1 MIHVTGLEKSF
12 VYKKKELGLKGSIKN
27 FFGGTTETKTAVNRI
42 SFDIGTGEI
51 VGFLGPNGAGK
62 TTTLKMLSGIMYPTA
77 GSADIL
83 GFTPWDGKNEF
94 KKQISIVLGQ
104 KNQLWWDLPANE
116 SLFLNKCIYNIDD
129 AQYTKTLDELTELLD
144 IKQLLEVQVRSL
156 SLGERMKMELAAA
169 LLHKPKVL
177 FLDEPTIGLDIFA
190 QKNIREFLKYYNQQ
204 EKITMMLTSHYLE
217 DIEALC
223 RRTIVINH
231 GSIVYD
237 GAIDAVNSRLANKK
251 IIKIQTLDAVSP
263 SEQWKIRSSENGT
276 TVLEAD
282 KGQTNAVVSSL
293 LNTYDIKDFSV
304 EDVPLEESLGMLY
317 TTGKGTDG
325 SI

>member
-1 MIHVTGLEKSF
+1 MIRVTELEKSF
-12 VYKKKELGLKGSIKN
+12 VFKKKELGLRGSLKN
-27 FFGGTTETKTAVNRI
+27 FFGGTPETKTAVNKI
-42 SFDIGTGEI
+42 SFEIGTGEI

-62 TTTLKMLSGIMYPTA
+62 TTTLKMLSGIMFPTA
-77 GSADIL
+77 GTAEIL

-94 KKQISIVLGQ
+94 KRQISIVLGQ

-116 SLFLNKCIYNIDD
+116 SLYLNKCIYNIDS
-129 AQYTKTLDELTELLD
+129 AQYEKTLGELTETLD
-144 IKQLLEVQVRSL
+144 IKHLLGVQVRNL

-223 RRTIVINH
+223 GRTIVINR
-231 GSIVYD
+231 GTIVYD
-237 GAIDAVNSRLANKK
+237 GAIDAVNAGLANRK
-251 IIKIQTLDAVSP
+251 IIKIQTLDAVLP
-263 SEQWKIRSSENGT
+263 SDSWVIRSASGGT
-276 TVLEAD
+276 TVLEVD
-282 KGQTNAVVSSL
+282 KKETNQIVSRL
-293 LNTYDIKDFSV
+293 LNTYDIKDLSV
-304 EDVPLEESLGMLY
+304 EDVPLEESLETLY
-317 TTGKGTDG
+317 AAGKAEDG
-325 SI
+325 SV

>member
-1 MIHVTGLEKSF
+1 MIKVTQLEKSF
-12 VYKKKELGLKGSIKN
+12 VYKKKELGLRGSLKN
-27 FFGGTTETKTAVNRI
+27 FFGGTSETKTAVNKI
-42 SFDIGTGEI
+42 SFEIETGEI

-77 GSADIL
+77 GSASIL
-83 GFTPWDGKNEF
+83 GFTPWDGKNDF
-94 KKQISIVLGQ
+94 KRQISIVLGQ

-129 AQYTKTLDELTELLD
+129 SQYKKTLDELTSLLD
-144 IKQLLEVQVRSL
+144 IKQLLGVQVRNL

-190 QKNIREFLKYYNQQ
+190 QKNIREFLRYYNQQ
-204 EKITMMLTSHYLE
+204 ENITMMLTSHYLE
-217 DIEALC
+217 DIESLC

-231 GSIVYD
+231 GNIVYD
-237 GAIDAVNSRLANKK
+237 GAIDAINSRLANKK
-251 IIKIQTLDAVSP
+251 IIKIQTLDTVNS
-263 SEQWKIRSSENGT
+263 STYWKIRSSENGT
-276 TVLEAD
+276 TVLEVD
-282 KGQTNAVVSSL
+282 KDKTNSLVSSL

-304 EDVPLEESLGMLY
+304 EDIPLEESLETLY
-317 TTGKGTDG
+317 TSGSAANG